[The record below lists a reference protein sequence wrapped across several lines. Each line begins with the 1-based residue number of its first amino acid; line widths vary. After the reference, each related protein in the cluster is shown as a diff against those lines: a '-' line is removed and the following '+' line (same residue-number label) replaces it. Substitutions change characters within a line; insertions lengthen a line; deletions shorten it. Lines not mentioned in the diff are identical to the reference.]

1 MYICMCVNVYVHL
14 HSCTRFYLFVV
25 VVLKLEVVGEFKN
38 RYFQPKSAPS
48 FKQTIITFRKVD
60 SLAGKASQITGD
72 QHEEPVVLTNPNFSF
87 KALQP

>member
-1 MYICMCVNVYVHL
+1 MNVYVHL

-25 VVLKLEVVGEFKN
+25 VVLKLKVVGEFKN

-48 FKQTIITFRKVD
+48 FKQRIITFRKVD